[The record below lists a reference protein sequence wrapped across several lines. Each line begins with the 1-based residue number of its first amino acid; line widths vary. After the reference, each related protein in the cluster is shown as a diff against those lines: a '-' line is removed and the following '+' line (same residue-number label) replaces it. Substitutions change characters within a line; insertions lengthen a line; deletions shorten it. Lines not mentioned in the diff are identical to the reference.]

1 MAIKSSSIHM
11 RLCCIGGVQCNRLR
25 FLLTEEEV
33 VSLEIQL
40 WDAAAHA
47 GQGAQLASGT
57 IQLDWPSWQPG
68 SVNRDTV
75 HLRGIAASKVPLEHH
90 ICRARLSTSCP
101 S

>member
-1 MAIKSSSIHM
+1 MA
-11 RLCCIGGVQCNRLR
+11 L
-25 FLLTEEEV
+25 EV
-33 VSLEIQL
+33 QL
-40 WDAAAHA
+40 WDAAAYA

-75 HLRGIAASKVPLEHH
+75 HLRGMAASKVPLKHH
-90 ICRARLSTSCP
+90 IRRARLSRWTPCS